1 MIIDELN
8 KKQQSISNSDVDW
21 AKHYDLFEIEMR
33 NMYRTVAKPQN
44 DSHFQMLLN
53 NAKDHLNKNK
63 SFCEIGFGCGITLRY
78 AAKYF
83 GNVYGLDISPRNV
96 EYTADELR
104 DEGVKNVELYCSDIM
119 KTDERFLKKFDV
131 LSFIHGLEHFA
142 EKDYGIML
150 GNIRSYLKPGGI
162 FTGALPY
169 KNEFNYRMCH
179 KCGNVFEMDGHVSSH
194 DENSLRKVL
203 EENGFEVLYLNNFNI
218 HYALNEGNI
227 LQKIHRVLLYK
238 FFGRRFF
245 TQLEYVAKPKLNS
258 N

>member
-1 MIIDELN
+1 
-8 KKQQSISNSDVDW
+8 
-21 AKHYDLFEIEMR
+21 
-33 NMYRTVAKPQN
+33 MYRTVAKPQN
-44 DSHFQMLLN
+44 DSHYQMLLN
-53 NAKDHLNKNK
+53 YAKDHLNKDK
-63 SFCEIGFGCGITLRY
+63 TFCEIGFGCGITLRY
-78 AAKYF
+78 ALKHF
-83 GNVYGLDISPRNV
+83 GKVYGLDISPRNV
-96 EYTADELR
+96 DFTGEELLN
-104 DEGVKNVELYCSDIM
+104 EGHKNAELFYSDIM
-119 KTDERFLKKFDV
+119 KPDSRFTDKFDV
-131 LSFIHGLEHFA
+131 LSIIHGLEHFA
-142 EKDYGIML
+142 EKDYGTML

-218 HYALNEGNI
+218 HYALSEGNT

-238 FFGRRFF
+238 LFGRRFF
-245 TQLEYVAKPKLNS
+245 TQLEYIAKPKSNS